1 MIYVLTDLKRAHLIF
16 NLLAHFI
23 KGGIFFWYGLLTL
36 GRYLGA
42 FADFGWA
49 WNVKPP
55 RSMIGGF
62 RAWVPSGEFTESF
75 VIFLYGITN
84 VWLEHLGAWGGS
96 WEAEDF
102 QHVSITILF
111 AGGGLLGMLIDSRRI
126 RELLHTY
133 MFQLKDETYYSVV
146 AGSDEELPERW
157 DEREGAATVPLNP
170 MPALV
175 ILLLGI
181 MMSSHTQHSMVSSM
195 IHKQWGDLFAGFSA
209 ARMATYAI
217 LYIKPYS
224 SYLPSRPP
232 TEIIAAFCLVSGGLM
247 FMASTW
253 PIVNTLEIHGIGAM
267 FVFTCMMGLTAGV
280 MAWETFLL
288 ALKGW
293 AERKENPVLVRR
305 LQAEART
312 AA

>member
-1 MIYVLTDLKRAHLIF
+1 M
-16 NLLAHFI
+16 
-23 KGGIFFWYGLLTL
+23 
-36 GRYLGA
+36 GA
-42 FADFGWA
+42 FADLGWA
-49 WNVKPP
+49 WNIKPP
-55 RSMIGGF
+55 KSIVGGF

-75 VIFLYGITN
+75 VIFLYGISN
-84 VWLEHLGAWGGS
+84 IWLEHLGAWGGA
-96 WEAEDF
+96 WNPEDF

-111 AGGGLLGMLIDSRRI
+111 AGGGILGMLIESKRI

-133 MFQLKDETYYSVV
+133 TFQLKGDAYYQDS
-146 AGSDEELPERW
+146 ASILDKEQRWEESD
-157 DEREGAATVPLNP
+157 TTNIPLNP

-181 MMSSHTQHSMVSSM
+181 MMSAHTQHSMVSTM
-195 IHKQWGDLFAGFSA
+195 IHKQWGYLFAGFSA
-209 ARMATYAI
+209 ARMATYG
-217 LYIKPYS
+217 LFYLKPYKS
-224 SYLPSRPP
+224 HLPARPP
-232 TEIIAAFCLVSGGLM
+232 TEIISSFCLVSGGLM

-253 PIVNTLEIHGIGAM
+253 SIVATLELWSMGAM
-267 FVFTCMMGLTAGV
+267 FVFTVMMGLTAGI

-305 LQAEART
+305 LQQEVRT